1 MQVGTD
7 FDEFFRA
14 EHHRL
19 VALAIGL
26 TGVPEAARDLVQ
38 DTMTKAYRDWARVS
52 QLDRPG
58 AWARRVTV
66 NAAIDWQR
74 RRRREDVA
82 LRRLDRR
89 DGHEAPGVPE
99 SESARFWAAVRA
111 LPDKQ
116 RAVIALY
123 YLEDRSVG
131 DVAATI
137 EMAPGTVKSTLHA
150 ARAALAA
157 ALGVTADQGDDEQRT
172 DGRENGRTEW

>member
-1 MQVGTD
+1 MGVGSD

-14 EHHRL
+14 EHQRL

-26 TGVPEAARDLVQ
+26 TGVPEVARDLVQ

-58 AWARRVTV
+58 AWARRVTA
-66 NAAIDWQR
+66 NAAIDWHR

-89 DGHEAPGVPE
+89 DGQEFEGVPE

-111 LPDKQ
+111 LPAKQ

-131 DVAATI
+131 EVAATL
-137 EMAPGTVKSTLHA
+137 EMATGTVKSTLHA
-150 ARAALAA
+150 ARAALAG
-157 ALGVTADQGDDEQRT
+157 ALGVHAEATDDATHEEGAQ
-172 DGRENGRTEW
+172 

>member
-1 MQVGTD
+1 MAVGSD

-14 EHHRL
+14 EHRRL

-26 TGVPEAARDLVQ
+26 TGVPEVARDLVQ
-38 DTMTKAYRDWARVS
+38 DTMTKAFRDWGRVS

-66 NAAIDWQR
+66 NAAIDWHR
-74 RRRREDVA
+74 ARRREDVA
-82 LRRLDRR
+82 LRRLDRP
-89 DGHEAPGVPE
+89 DVAGVPE
-99 SESARFWAAVRA
+99 SESARFWSAVRA
-111 LPDKQ
+111 LPDRQ

-131 DVAATI
+131 EVAATL
-137 EMAPGTVKSTLHA
+137 EMAPGTVKSTLFT

-157 ALGVTADQGDDEQRT
+157 SLGVQASGTGTTGIGTTPGDERKE
-172 DGRENGRTEW
+172 R

>member
-1 MQVGTD
+1 MGVGSD

-14 EHHRL
+14 EHPRL

-26 TGVPEAARDLVQ
+26 TGVPEVARDLVQ
-38 DTMTKAYRDWARVS
+38 DTMTKAYRDWAQVS

-66 NAAIDWQR
+66 NATIDWHR

-89 DGHEAPGVPE
+89 DGQEIAGVPE

-131 DVAATI
+131 EVAATL
-137 EMAPGTVKSTLHA
+137 EMASGTVKSTLHA
-150 ARAALAA
+150 ARAALAI
-157 ALGVTADQGDDEQRT
+157 ALGVHAEATHDATDEEGAQ
-172 DGRENGRTEW
+172 